1 MKFLCDSWLI
11 FFSFS
16 YNVAEAHIVKRR
28 IFIFFFIFLFGGLIS
43 CSNTPAANSFKI
55 TENKTIQEGPK
66 KIGDS
71 KNQKLSS
78 LLYELALS
86 PDPDYF
92 AKKHNILL
100 VNHRVRITIFFKP
113 SAPEPEIVKLLKV
126 HNIMIEK
133 GSADMIRGLAPVD
146 QLILLSEEPAVRFI
160 QLPDTLIKT
169 RKNRP

>member
-1 MKFLCDSWLI
+1 M
-11 FFSFS
+11 
-16 YNVAEAHIVKRR
+16 KRR

-43 CSNTPAANSFKI
+43 CSNTPAAHSFKI

-71 KNQKLSS
+71 KNKKLSS
-78 LLYELALS
+78 PLYELALS

-100 VNHRVRITIFFKP
+100 VNHRVRVTICLEP
-113 SAPEPEIVKLLKV
+113 SMPEAERIKLLKV
-126 HNIMIEK
+126 HNILIEK
-133 GSADMIRGLAPVD
+133 GSADIVRGLAPVH
-146 QLILLSEEPAVRFI
+146 QLIPLSEEPAVRFI

-169 RKNRP
+169 RKIRP